1 MSNIVYEV
9 RDRIAYITI
18 DRPEA
23 MNALGPQDNEDIIKA
38 WTEFDSDPDAWVAI
52 LTGSGDKAFCAGA
65 DLKTYTPM
73 LAERDIYD
81 LRQDSNRPG
90 FGGITRGLDIWKPII
105 AAVNGYALAGGLE
118 LALACDIRLA
128 SSNAQF
134 GSFEVKRGFHHSD
147 GGTARLPLIVGLGNA
162 LRMLLTGEAID
173 APEALRI
180 GLVSEV
186 VTSEELIVS
195 AERYASLIMHTV
207 LWELGRPKN
216 PCCAAWEGL
225 WRMPCATKTSSSR
238 PSLGPKISKRD
249 PGHSLRSGNR
259 TGRPSNRSLLIKAH
273 FDQDASIRRR
283 HQDILALDPDR
294 IHRKVIDCRRC
305 DGGARFEVECATVH
319 GTHHLVVVDLP
330 PGEQCLGVRAG
341 LLHRI
346 VVALQVH
353 QEYPVLSDED

>member
-23 MNALGPQDNEDIIKA
+23 MNALGPRDNEDITKA

-134 GSFEVKRGFHHSD
+134 GSFEVKRGFHHCD

-186 VTSEELIVS
+186 VTSEELIAS
-195 AERYASLIMHTV
+195 AERYASLIM
-207 LWELGRPKN
+207 RN
-216 PCCAAWEGL
+216 
-225 WRMPCATKTSSSR
+225 
-238 PSLGPKISKRD
+238 GP
-249 PGHSLRSGNR
+249 
-259 TGRPSNRSLLIKAH
+259 
-273 FDQDASIRRR
+273 
-283 HQDILALDPDR
+283 
-294 IHRKVIDCRRC
+294 
-305 DGGARFEVECATVH
+305 
-319 GTHHLVVVDLP
+319 
-330 PGEQCLGVRAG
+330 LGVRSAKESMLRSLG
-341 LLHRI
+341 RTLED
-346 VVALQVH
+346 ALRY
-353 QEYPVLSDED
+353 ENILFSTLTRTEDFKEGPQAFAEKREPDWKAK